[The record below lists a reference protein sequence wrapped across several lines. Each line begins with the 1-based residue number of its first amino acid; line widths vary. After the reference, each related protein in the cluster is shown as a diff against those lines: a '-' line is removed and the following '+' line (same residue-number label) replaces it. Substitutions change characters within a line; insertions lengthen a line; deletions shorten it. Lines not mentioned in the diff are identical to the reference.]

1 MSLEVIRQ
9 RRYATLVAFDRD
21 MSSLFERGRRYHPE
35 GSIEYGQVIVLQR
48 LYNALTAP
56 FPMPLPANGI
66 PAPSAT
72 MFASLP
78 AGPGTAR
85 PVHEI
90 TQDLKAGMAE
100 GDVGIGI
107 TTFRVGNK
115 DRVFTDEA
123 RHKGI
128 AYKTGMSCETA
139 LLIIGDYIHLINP
152 DDASRPIVGQI
163 FRTFVPTK
171 GYKTHHVTV
180 CWYFRPEQVS
190 QLVWAFGGRL
200 IVDRPP
206 RLETIL

>member
-1 MSLEVIRQ
+1 MPELLDIPYLSLTVSQLGESRASRADRQGPMSLDVIRQ

-21 MSSLFERGRRYHPE
+21 MSSLFERGRRYYPE
-35 GSIEYGQVIVLQR
+35 GTIEYGQVIVLQR

-56 FPMPLPANGI
+56 FPMPLPASGV

-72 MFASLP
+72 KFASLP

-90 TQDLKAGMAE
+90 TQELKAGMAE

-128 AYKTGMSCETA
+128 AYKTGTSA
-139 LLIIGDYIHLINP
+139 FQLQD
-152 DDASRPIVGQI
+152 
-163 FRTFVPTK
+163 
-171 GYKTHHVTV
+171 V
-180 CWYFRPEQVS
+180 C
-190 QLVWAFGGRL
+190 
-200 IVDRPP
+200 
-206 RLETIL
+206 